1 MASTGRNTT
10 FILLIMLS
18 IVVFL
23 FLNMVLGSVRIP
35 MSAVWH
41 IFTGTGDE
49 PQTWQNIIWKSR
61 FPQAL
66 TALVAGAGLSISGLQ
81 MQTVFRNPLAGP
93 SVLGISSGASMGV
106 AFVVLFSGSIGGVA
120 LSHLG
125 LFGEVAL
132 SIAAVAGSLSV
143 MALIVFA
150 SHKVKG
156 NVTLLIIGVMIGY
169 LANAIIGILNVV
181 AELASNYYISFPN
194 SNCEIAAMLATTIFY
209 LLQALLPFTVICY
222 IQTLH
227 DNKIISAKKMFLS
240 GVPTF
245 ILMGMILT
253 NPFTEKL
260 FYFDIPAGYMKGP
273 WYMLMYYSALCHMA
287 AALILIVIWR
297 KKLGY
302 QKVKSLLEILLI
314 SGAGVVIQLLY
325 HPLLTTGFGMS
336 LGILV
341 LFITI
346 NNPHANIDTLTGLY
360 NHLYLARKS
369 NELISA
375 GKSFHIITV
384 YLYQLKHINKIAG
397 VQGGNSIL
405 KLTARKL
412 GEMCGKKAFRTT
424 GKSFMILTGSLEE
437 YEYYLTQLKRMFDGN
452 SKLNVNNKIITMPV
466 IISGI
471 MNAQKLGD
479 SGLILEYAEYLEALS
494 AKNGLTEVIQ
504 DDYQTMNGFLYNKRV
519 EQYLHK
525 AITEDLFEIY
535 YQPVYSTRKKCFITL
550 EALSRLQHPELGWI
564 APDVFIQIA
573 EKNHMI
579 EQITD
584 LQFSRVCRFLGENRY
599 LMRHLLNVKVN
610 LSSLDLMRNDCSR
623 HFIRIMDAYKIPHN
637 WIQFEI
643 TETVATECNAG
654 LRRVAEEFTD
664 AGIGLCLDDFG
675 SGYANLNTVMR
686 LPFSVIKVD
695 RSLLFDICRDEKRAI
710 FYESVVETFHKMNY
724 HIVSEGVETQEEME
738 QISSWGV
745 EMIQGYYFSKP
756 LPEKELLELL
766 KKQDNIER

>member
-1 MASTGRNTT
+1 MTYNIDFLIAAMV
-10 FILLIMLS
+10 ILLL
-18 IVVFL
+18 VLWYFLGQKRAEDLNNQVFL
-23 FLNMVLGSVRIP
+23 F
-35 MSAVWH
+35 
-41 IFTGTGDE
+41 F
-49 PQTWQNIIWKSR
+49 
-61 FPQAL
+61 
-66 TALVAGAGLSISGLQ
+66 
-81 MQTVFRNPLAGP
+81 
-93 SVLGISSGASMGV
+93 
-106 AFVVLFSGSIGGVA
+106 
-120 LSHLG
+120 
-125 LFGEVAL
+125 
-132 SIAAVAGSLSV
+132 
-143 MALIVFA
+143 
-150 SHKVKG
+150 
-156 NVTLLIIGVMIGY
+156 
-169 LANAIIGILNVV
+169 AIIGILDVV

-346 NNPHANIDTLTGLY
+346 NNPHANIDT
-360 NHLYLARKS
+360 
-369 NELISA
+369 
-375 GKSFHIITV
+375 
-384 YLYQLKHINKIAG
+384 
-397 VQGGNSIL
+397 
-405 KLTARKL
+405 
-412 GEMCGKKAFRTT
+412 
-424 GKSFMILTGSLEE
+424 LTGSLEE

-745 EMIQGYYFSKP
+745 KMIQGYYFSKP

>member
-1 MASTGRNTT
+1 MTYNIDFLIVAMV
-10 FILLIMLS
+10 ILLL
-18 IVVFL
+18 VLWYFLGQKRAEDLNNQVFL
-23 FLNMVLGSVRIP
+23 F
-35 MSAVWH
+35 
-41 IFTGTGDE
+41 F
-49 PQTWQNIIWKSR
+49 
-61 FPQAL
+61 
-66 TALVAGAGLSISGLQ
+66 
-81 MQTVFRNPLAGP
+81 
-93 SVLGISSGASMGV
+93 
-106 AFVVLFSGSIGGVA
+106 
-120 LSHLG
+120 
-125 LFGEVAL
+125 
-132 SIAAVAGSLSV
+132 
-143 MALIVFA
+143 
-150 SHKVKG
+150 
-156 NVTLLIIGVMIGY
+156 
-169 LANAIIGILNVV
+169 AIIGILDVV

-346 NNPHANIDTLTGLY
+346 NNPHANIDT
-360 NHLYLARKS
+360 
-369 NELISA
+369 
-375 GKSFHIITV
+375 
-384 YLYQLKHINKIAG
+384 
-397 VQGGNSIL
+397 
-405 KLTARKL
+405 
-412 GEMCGKKAFRTT
+412 
-424 GKSFMILTGSLEE
+424 LTGSLEE

>member
-1 MASTGRNTT
+1 MTYNIDFLIAAMV
-10 FILLIMLS
+10 ILLL
-18 IVVFL
+18 VLWYFLGQKRAEDLNNQVFL
-23 FLNMVLGSVRIP
+23 FF
-35 MSAVWH
+35 AV
-41 IFTGTGDE
+41 
-49 PQTWQNIIWKSR
+49 
-61 FPQAL
+61 
-66 TALVAGAGLSISGLQ
+66 
-81 MQTVFRNPLAGP
+81 
-93 SVLGISSGASMGV
+93 
-106 AFVVLFSGSIGGVA
+106 
-120 LSHLG
+120 
-125 LFGEVAL
+125 
-132 SIAAVAGSLSV
+132 
-143 MALIVFA
+143 
-150 SHKVKG
+150 
-156 NVTLLIIGVMIGY
+156 
-169 LANAIIGILNVV
+169 IGILDVV

-346 NNPHANIDTLTGLY
+346 NNPHANIDT
-360 NHLYLARKS
+360 
-369 NELISA
+369 
-375 GKSFHIITV
+375 
-384 YLYQLKHINKIAG
+384 
-397 VQGGNSIL
+397 
-405 KLTARKL
+405 
-412 GEMCGKKAFRTT
+412 
-424 GKSFMILTGSLEE
+424 LTGSLEE

>member
-1 MASTGRNTT
+1 MTYNIDFLIAAMV
-10 FILLIMLS
+10 ILLL
-18 IVVFL
+18 VLWYFLGQKRAEDLNNQVFL
-23 FLNMVLGSVRIP
+23 FF
-35 MSAVWH
+35 AV
-41 IFTGTGDE
+41 
-49 PQTWQNIIWKSR
+49 
-61 FPQAL
+61 
-66 TALVAGAGLSISGLQ
+66 
-81 MQTVFRNPLAGP
+81 
-93 SVLGISSGASMGV
+93 
-106 AFVVLFSGSIGGVA
+106 
-120 LSHLG
+120 
-125 LFGEVAL
+125 
-132 SIAAVAGSLSV
+132 
-143 MALIVFA
+143 
-150 SHKVKG
+150 
-156 NVTLLIIGVMIGY
+156 
-169 LANAIIGILNVV
+169 IGILDVV

-336 LGILV
+336 LGILA

-346 NNPHANIDTLTGLY
+346 NNPHANIDTLTG
-360 NHLYLARKS
+360 
-369 NELISA
+369 
-375 GKSFHIITV
+375 
-384 YLYQLKHINKIAG
+384 
-397 VQGGNSIL
+397 
-405 KLTARKL
+405 
-412 GEMCGKKAFRTT
+412 
-424 GKSFMILTGSLEE
+424 SLEE
-437 YEYYLTQLKRMFDGN
+437 YEYHLTQLKRMFDGN

>member
-1 MASTGRNTT
+1 MTYNIDFLIAAMV
-10 FILLIMLS
+10 ILLL
-18 IVVFL
+18 VLWYFLGQKRAEDLNNQVFL
-23 FLNMVLGSVRIP
+23 FF
-35 MSAVWH
+35 AV
-41 IFTGTGDE
+41 
-49 PQTWQNIIWKSR
+49 
-61 FPQAL
+61 
-66 TALVAGAGLSISGLQ
+66 
-81 MQTVFRNPLAGP
+81 
-93 SVLGISSGASMGV
+93 
-106 AFVVLFSGSIGGVA
+106 
-120 LSHLG
+120 
-125 LFGEVAL
+125 
-132 SIAAVAGSLSV
+132 
-143 MALIVFA
+143 
-150 SHKVKG
+150 
-156 NVTLLIIGVMIGY
+156 
-169 LANAIIGILNVV
+169 IGILDVV

-253 NPFTEKL
+253 NSFTEKL

-302 QKVKSLLEILLI
+302 RKVKVLLEILLI

-346 NNPHANIDTLTGLY
+346 NNPHANIDTLTG
-360 NHLYLARKS
+360 
-369 NELISA
+369 
-375 GKSFHIITV
+375 
-384 YLYQLKHINKIAG
+384 
-397 VQGGNSIL
+397 
-405 KLTARKL
+405 
-412 GEMCGKKAFRTT
+412 
-424 GKSFMILTGSLEE
+424 SLEE

-452 SKLNVNNKIITMPV
+452 SKLNVNNKIITVPV

-623 HFIRIMDAYKIPHN
+623 HFIQIMDAYKIPHN

>member
-1 MASTGRNTT
+1 MTYNIDFLIAAMV
-10 FILLIMLS
+10 ILLL
-18 IVVFL
+18 VLWYFLGQKRAEDLNNQVFL
-23 FLNMVLGSVRIP
+23 F
-35 MSAVWH
+35 
-41 IFTGTGDE
+41 F
-49 PQTWQNIIWKSR
+49 
-61 FPQAL
+61 
-66 TALVAGAGLSISGLQ
+66 
-81 MQTVFRNPLAGP
+81 
-93 SVLGISSGASMGV
+93 
-106 AFVVLFSGSIGGVA
+106 
-120 LSHLG
+120 
-125 LFGEVAL
+125 
-132 SIAAVAGSLSV
+132 
-143 MALIVFA
+143 
-150 SHKVKG
+150 
-156 NVTLLIIGVMIGY
+156 
-169 LANAIIGILNVV
+169 AIIGILDVV

-346 NNPHANIDTLTGLY
+346 NNPHANIDT
-360 NHLYLARKS
+360 
-369 NELISA
+369 
-375 GKSFHIITV
+375 
-384 YLYQLKHINKIAG
+384 
-397 VQGGNSIL
+397 
-405 KLTARKL
+405 
-412 GEMCGKKAFRTT
+412 
-424 GKSFMILTGSLEE
+424 LTGSLEE

-654 LRRVAEEFTD
+654 LRRGAEEFTD

>member
-1 MASTGRNTT
+1 MTYNIDFLIAAMV
-10 FILLIMLS
+10 ILLL
-18 IVVFL
+18 VLWYFLGQKRAEDLNNQVFL
-23 FLNMVLGSVRIP
+23 F
-35 MSAVWH
+35 
-41 IFTGTGDE
+41 F
-49 PQTWQNIIWKSR
+49 
-61 FPQAL
+61 
-66 TALVAGAGLSISGLQ
+66 
-81 MQTVFRNPLAGP
+81 
-93 SVLGISSGASMGV
+93 
-106 AFVVLFSGSIGGVA
+106 
-120 LSHLG
+120 
-125 LFGEVAL
+125 
-132 SIAAVAGSLSV
+132 
-143 MALIVFA
+143 
-150 SHKVKG
+150 
-156 NVTLLIIGVMIGY
+156 
-169 LANAIIGILNVV
+169 AIIGILDVV

-314 SGAGVVIQLLY
+314 SGVVIQLLY

-336 LGILV
+336 LGILA

-346 NNPHANIDTLTGLY
+346 NNPHANIDT
-360 NHLYLARKS
+360 
-369 NELISA
+369 
-375 GKSFHIITV
+375 
-384 YLYQLKHINKIAG
+384 
-397 VQGGNSIL
+397 
-405 KLTARKL
+405 
-412 GEMCGKKAFRTT
+412 
-424 GKSFMILTGSLEE
+424 LTGSLEE

-479 SGLILEYAEYLEALS
+479 SGLILEYAEY
-494 AKNGLTEVIQ
+494 GLTEVIQ

>member
-1 MASTGRNTT
+1 
-10 FILLIMLS
+10 
-18 IVVFL
+18 
-23 FLNMVLGSVRIP
+23 
-35 MSAVWH
+35 
-41 IFTGTGDE
+41 
-49 PQTWQNIIWKSR
+49 
-61 FPQAL
+61 
-66 TALVAGAGLSISGLQ
+66 
-81 MQTVFRNPLAGP
+81 
-93 SVLGISSGASMGV
+93 
-106 AFVVLFSGSIGGVA
+106 
-120 LSHLG
+120 
-125 LFGEVAL
+125 
-132 SIAAVAGSLSV
+132 
-143 MALIVFA
+143 
-150 SHKVKG
+150 
-156 NVTLLIIGVMIGY
+156 
-169 LANAIIGILNVV
+169 
-181 AELASNYYISFPN
+181 
-194 SNCEIAAMLATTIFY
+194 
-209 LLQALLPFTVICY
+209 
-222 IQTLH
+222 
-227 DNKIISAKKMFLS
+227 
-240 GVPTF
+240 
-245 ILMGMILT
+245 
-253 NPFTEKL
+253 
-260 FYFDIPAGYMKGP
+260 MKGP

-738 QISSWGV
+738 QIGAQIRARDEVSEAKFISADEAWAEWAPENIGEDYNEIYTENPLEGMDNYEIYMNDVSKQESLVSWLESIPQVERVRYSEVAATTLTGV
-745 EMIQGYYFSKP
+745 NALVAYTSVGIIAILLAVSVFLINNTVMIGISVRKSEIEIMKYIGATDFFVRSPFVIEGILIGLIGSLLP
-756 LPEKELLELL
+756 LGLIYVLYKKVIDYVMIEFPSLSGLMQFLPVSEIYRTLLPVCLGL
-766 KKQDNIER
+766 GAGIGFLGSFITVRKHLRV

>member
-1 MASTGRNTT
+1 MTYNIDFLIAAMV
-10 FILLIMLS
+10 ILLL
-18 IVVFL
+18 VLWYFLGQKRAEDLNNQVFL
-23 FLNMVLGSVRIP
+23 FF
-35 MSAVWH
+35 AV
-41 IFTGTGDE
+41 
-49 PQTWQNIIWKSR
+49 
-61 FPQAL
+61 
-66 TALVAGAGLSISGLQ
+66 
-81 MQTVFRNPLAGP
+81 
-93 SVLGISSGASMGV
+93 
-106 AFVVLFSGSIGGVA
+106 
-120 LSHLG
+120 
-125 LFGEVAL
+125 
-132 SIAAVAGSLSV
+132 
-143 MALIVFA
+143 
-150 SHKVKG
+150 
-156 NVTLLIIGVMIGY
+156 
-169 LANAIIGILNVV
+169 IGILDVV

-346 NNPHANIDTLTGLY
+346 NNPHANIDT
-360 NHLYLARKS
+360 
-369 NELISA
+369 
-375 GKSFHIITV
+375 
-384 YLYQLKHINKIAG
+384 
-397 VQGGNSIL
+397 
-405 KLTARKL
+405 
-412 GEMCGKKAFRTT
+412 
-424 GKSFMILTGSLEE
+424 LTGSLEE

-623 HFIRIMDAYKIPHN
+623 HFIQIMDAYKIPHN

-654 LRRVAEEFTD
+654 LRRVAEEFTA
-664 AGIGLCLDDFG
+664 AGIGFCLDDFG

>member
-1 MASTGRNTT
+1 MTYNIDFLIAAMV
-10 FILLIMLS
+10 ILLLILWHFLGQKRAEDLNNQ
-18 IVVFL
+18 VFL
-23 FLNMVLGSVRIP
+23 F
-35 MSAVWH
+35 
-41 IFTGTGDE
+41 F
-49 PQTWQNIIWKSR
+49 
-61 FPQAL
+61 
-66 TALVAGAGLSISGLQ
+66 
-81 MQTVFRNPLAGP
+81 
-93 SVLGISSGASMGV
+93 
-106 AFVVLFSGSIGGVA
+106 
-120 LSHLG
+120 
-125 LFGEVAL
+125 
-132 SIAAVAGSLSV
+132 
-143 MALIVFA
+143 
-150 SHKVKG
+150 
-156 NVTLLIIGVMIGY
+156 
-169 LANAIIGILNVV
+169 AIIGILDVV

-346 NNPHANIDTLTGLY
+346 NNPHANIDT
-360 NHLYLARKS
+360 
-369 NELISA
+369 
-375 GKSFHIITV
+375 
-384 YLYQLKHINKIAG
+384 
-397 VQGGNSIL
+397 
-405 KLTARKL
+405 
-412 GEMCGKKAFRTT
+412 
-424 GKSFMILTGSLEE
+424 LTGSLEE

>member
-1 MASTGRNTT
+1 MTYNIDFLIAAMV
-10 FILLIMLS
+10 ILLL
-18 IVVFL
+18 VLWYFLGQKRAEDLNNQVFL
-23 FLNMVLGSVRIP
+23 F
-35 MSAVWH
+35 
-41 IFTGTGDE
+41 F
-49 PQTWQNIIWKSR
+49 
-61 FPQAL
+61 
-66 TALVAGAGLSISGLQ
+66 
-81 MQTVFRNPLAGP
+81 
-93 SVLGISSGASMGV
+93 
-106 AFVVLFSGSIGGVA
+106 
-120 LSHLG
+120 
-125 LFGEVAL
+125 
-132 SIAAVAGSLSV
+132 
-143 MALIVFA
+143 
-150 SHKVKG
+150 
-156 NVTLLIIGVMIGY
+156 
-169 LANAIIGILNVV
+169 AIIGILDVV

-346 NNPHANIDTLTGLY
+346 NNPHANIDTLTG
-360 NHLYLARKS
+360 
-369 NELISA
+369 
-375 GKSFHIITV
+375 
-384 YLYQLKHINKIAG
+384 
-397 VQGGNSIL
+397 
-405 KLTARKL
+405 
-412 GEMCGKKAFRTT
+412 
-424 GKSFMILTGSLEE
+424 SLEE

-452 SKLNVNNKIITMPV
+452 SKLNVNNKIITVPV

-623 HFIRIMDAYKIPHN
+623 HFIQIMDAYKIPHN

-654 LRRVAEEFTD
+654 LRRVAEEFTA
-664 AGIGLCLDDFG
+664 AGIGFCLDDFG

>member
-1 MASTGRNTT
+1 MTYNIDFLIAAMV
-10 FILLIMLS
+10 ILLL
-18 IVVFL
+18 VLWYFLGQKRAEDLNNQVFL
-23 FLNMVLGSVRIP
+23 SF
-35 MSAVWH
+35 
-41 IFTGTGDE
+41 
-49 PQTWQNIIWKSR
+49 
-61 FPQAL
+61 
-66 TALVAGAGLSISGLQ
+66 
-81 MQTVFRNPLAGP
+81 
-93 SVLGISSGASMGV
+93 
-106 AFVVLFSGSIGGVA
+106 
-120 LSHLG
+120 
-125 LFGEVAL
+125 
-132 SIAAVAGSLSV
+132 
-143 MALIVFA
+143 
-150 SHKVKG
+150 
-156 NVTLLIIGVMIGY
+156 
-169 LANAIIGILNVV
+169 AIIGILDVV

-209 LLQALLPFTVICY
+209 LLQALLPVTVICY

-346 NNPHANIDTLTGLY
+346 NNPHANIDT
-360 NHLYLARKS
+360 
-369 NELISA
+369 
-375 GKSFHIITV
+375 
-384 YLYQLKHINKIAG
+384 
-397 VQGGNSIL
+397 
-405 KLTARKL
+405 
-412 GEMCGKKAFRTT
+412 
-424 GKSFMILTGSLEE
+424 LTGSLEE

>member
-1 MASTGRNTT
+1 MIYNMDFLISAMV
-10 FILLIMLS
+10 ILLLILWHFLGQKRAEDLNNQ
-18 IVVFL
+18 VFL
-23 FLNMVLGSVRIP
+23 F
-35 MSAVWH
+35 
-41 IFTGTGDE
+41 F
-49 PQTWQNIIWKSR
+49 
-61 FPQAL
+61 
-66 TALVAGAGLSISGLQ
+66 
-81 MQTVFRNPLAGP
+81 
-93 SVLGISSGASMGV
+93 
-106 AFVVLFSGSIGGVA
+106 
-120 LSHLG
+120 
-125 LFGEVAL
+125 
-132 SIAAVAGSLSV
+132 
-143 MALIVFA
+143 
-150 SHKVKG
+150 
-156 NVTLLIIGVMIGY
+156 
-169 LANAIIGILNVV
+169 AIIGILDVV

-273 WYMLMYYSALCHMA
+273 WYMLMYYSALCHMV

-346 NNPHANIDTLTGLY
+346 NNPHANIDT
-360 NHLYLARKS
+360 
-369 NELISA
+369 
-375 GKSFHIITV
+375 
-384 YLYQLKHINKIAG
+384 
-397 VQGGNSIL
+397 
-405 KLTARKL
+405 
-412 GEMCGKKAFRTT
+412 
-424 GKSFMILTGSLEE
+424 LTGSLEE

-654 LRRVAEEFTD
+654 IRRVAEEFTD

>member
-1 MASTGRNTT
+1 MTYNIDFLIAAMV
-10 FILLIMLS
+10 ILLL
-18 IVVFL
+18 VLWYFLGQKRAEDLNNQVFL
-23 FLNMVLGSVRIP
+23 F
-35 MSAVWH
+35 
-41 IFTGTGDE
+41 F
-49 PQTWQNIIWKSR
+49 
-61 FPQAL
+61 
-66 TALVAGAGLSISGLQ
+66 
-81 MQTVFRNPLAGP
+81 
-93 SVLGISSGASMGV
+93 
-106 AFVVLFSGSIGGVA
+106 
-120 LSHLG
+120 
-125 LFGEVAL
+125 
-132 SIAAVAGSLSV
+132 
-143 MALIVFA
+143 
-150 SHKVKG
+150 
-156 NVTLLIIGVMIGY
+156 
-169 LANAIIGILNVV
+169 AIIGILDVV

-346 NNPHANIDTLTGLY
+346 NNPHANIDTLTG
-360 NHLYLARKS
+360 
-369 NELISA
+369 
-375 GKSFHIITV
+375 
-384 YLYQLKHINKIAG
+384 
-397 VQGGNSIL
+397 
-405 KLTARKL
+405 
-412 GEMCGKKAFRTT
+412 
-424 GKSFMILTGSLEE
+424 SLEE

-452 SKLNVNNKIITMPV
+452 SKLNVNNKIITVPV

-654 LRRVAEEFTD
+654 LRRVAEEFTA
-664 AGIGLCLDDFG
+664 AGISFCLDDFG

>member
-1 MASTGRNTT
+1 MTYNIDFLIAAMV
-10 FILLIMLS
+10 ILLL
-18 IVVFL
+18 VLWYFLGQKRAEDLNNQVFL
-23 FLNMVLGSVRIP
+23 FF
-35 MSAVWH
+35 AV
-41 IFTGTGDE
+41 
-49 PQTWQNIIWKSR
+49 
-61 FPQAL
+61 
-66 TALVAGAGLSISGLQ
+66 
-81 MQTVFRNPLAGP
+81 
-93 SVLGISSGASMGV
+93 
-106 AFVVLFSGSIGGVA
+106 
-120 LSHLG
+120 
-125 LFGEVAL
+125 
-132 SIAAVAGSLSV
+132 
-143 MALIVFA
+143 
-150 SHKVKG
+150 
-156 NVTLLIIGVMIGY
+156 
-169 LANAIIGILNVV
+169 IGILDVV

-253 NPFTEKL
+253 NSFTEKL

-302 QKVKSLLEILLI
+302 RKVKVLLEILLI

-336 LGILV
+336 LGILA

-360 NHLYLARKS
+360 NHLYLVRKS

-375 GKSFHIITV
+375 EKSFHIITV
-384 YLYQLKHINKIAG
+384 YLYQLRHINKIAG
-397 VQGGNSIL
+397 VQGGNLIL

-424 GKSFMILTGSLEE
+424 GKRFMILTGSLEE

-452 SKLNVNNKIITMPV
+452 SKLNVNNKIITVPV

-535 YQPVYSTRKKCFITL
+535 YQPVYSTQKKCFITL

-623 HFIRIMDAYKIPHN
+623 HFIQIMDAYKIPHN

-654 LRRVAEEFTD
+654 LRRVAEEFTA
-664 AGIGLCLDDFG
+664 AGIGFCLDDFG

>member
-1 MASTGRNTT
+1 MTYNIDFLIAAMV
-10 FILLIMLS
+10 ILLL
-18 IVVFL
+18 VLWYFLGQKRAEDLNNQVFL
-23 FLNMVLGSVRIP
+23 F
-35 MSAVWH
+35 
-41 IFTGTGDE
+41 F
-49 PQTWQNIIWKSR
+49 
-61 FPQAL
+61 
-66 TALVAGAGLSISGLQ
+66 
-81 MQTVFRNPLAGP
+81 
-93 SVLGISSGASMGV
+93 
-106 AFVVLFSGSIGGVA
+106 
-120 LSHLG
+120 
-125 LFGEVAL
+125 
-132 SIAAVAGSLSV
+132 
-143 MALIVFA
+143 
-150 SHKVKG
+150 
-156 NVTLLIIGVMIGY
+156 
-169 LANAIIGILNVV
+169 AIIGILDVV

-346 NNPHANIDTLTGLY
+346 NNPHANIDT
-360 NHLYLARKS
+360 
-369 NELISA
+369 
-375 GKSFHIITV
+375 
-384 YLYQLKHINKIAG
+384 
-397 VQGGNSIL
+397 
-405 KLTARKL
+405 
-412 GEMCGKKAFRTT
+412 
-424 GKSFMILTGSLEE
+424 LTGSLEE

-643 TETVATECNAG
+643 TETVATEYNAG
-654 LRRVAEEFTD
+654 LRRVAEEFTA
-664 AGIGLCLDDFG
+664 AGIGFCLDDFG

-695 RSLLFDICRDEKRAI
+695 RSLLFDICRDGKRAI

>member
-1 MASTGRNTT
+1 MTYNIDFLIAAMV
-10 FILLIMLS
+10 ILLL
-18 IVVFL
+18 VLWYFLGQKRAEDLNNQVFL
-23 FLNMVLGSVRIP
+23 F
-35 MSAVWH
+35 
-41 IFTGTGDE
+41 F
-49 PQTWQNIIWKSR
+49 
-61 FPQAL
+61 
-66 TALVAGAGLSISGLQ
+66 
-81 MQTVFRNPLAGP
+81 
-93 SVLGISSGASMGV
+93 
-106 AFVVLFSGSIGGVA
+106 
-120 LSHLG
+120 
-125 LFGEVAL
+125 
-132 SIAAVAGSLSV
+132 
-143 MALIVFA
+143 
-150 SHKVKG
+150 
-156 NVTLLIIGVMIGY
+156 
-169 LANAIIGILNVV
+169 AIIGILDVV

-302 QKVKSLLEILLI
+302 RKVKVLLEILLI

-346 NNPHANIDTLTGLY
+346 NNPHANIDT
-360 NHLYLARKS
+360 
-369 NELISA
+369 
-375 GKSFHIITV
+375 
-384 YLYQLKHINKIAG
+384 
-397 VQGGNSIL
+397 
-405 KLTARKL
+405 
-412 GEMCGKKAFRTT
+412 
-424 GKSFMILTGSLEE
+424 LTGSLEE

-738 QISSWGV
+738 KISSWGV

>member
-1 MASTGRNTT
+1 MTYNIDFLIAAMV
-10 FILLIMLS
+10 ILLL
-18 IVVFL
+18 VLWYFLGQKRAEDLNNQVFL
-23 FLNMVLGSVRIP
+23 F
-35 MSAVWH
+35 
-41 IFTGTGDE
+41 F
-49 PQTWQNIIWKSR
+49 
-61 FPQAL
+61 
-66 TALVAGAGLSISGLQ
+66 
-81 MQTVFRNPLAGP
+81 
-93 SVLGISSGASMGV
+93 
-106 AFVVLFSGSIGGVA
+106 
-120 LSHLG
+120 
-125 LFGEVAL
+125 
-132 SIAAVAGSLSV
+132 
-143 MALIVFA
+143 
-150 SHKVKG
+150 
-156 NVTLLIIGVMIGY
+156 
-169 LANAIIGILNVV
+169 AIIGILDVV

-346 NNPHANIDTLTGLY
+346 NNPHANIDTLTG
-360 NHLYLARKS
+360 
-369 NELISA
+369 
-375 GKSFHIITV
+375 
-384 YLYQLKHINKIAG
+384 
-397 VQGGNSIL
+397 
-405 KLTARKL
+405 
-412 GEMCGKKAFRTT
+412 
-424 GKSFMILTGSLEE
+424 SLEE

-466 IISGI
+466 VISGI

-599 LMRHLLNVKVN
+599 LMRYLLNVKVN

>member
-1 MASTGRNTT
+1 MTYNIDFLIAAMV
-10 FILLIMLS
+10 ILLL
-18 IVVFL
+18 VLWYFLGQKRAEDLNNQVFL
-23 FLNMVLGSVRIP
+23 F
-35 MSAVWH
+35 
-41 IFTGTGDE
+41 F
-49 PQTWQNIIWKSR
+49 
-61 FPQAL
+61 
-66 TALVAGAGLSISGLQ
+66 
-81 MQTVFRNPLAGP
+81 
-93 SVLGISSGASMGV
+93 
-106 AFVVLFSGSIGGVA
+106 
-120 LSHLG
+120 
-125 LFGEVAL
+125 
-132 SIAAVAGSLSV
+132 
-143 MALIVFA
+143 
-150 SHKVKG
+150 
-156 NVTLLIIGVMIGY
+156 
-169 LANAIIGILNVV
+169 AIIGILDVV

-346 NNPHANIDTLTGLY
+346 NNPHANIDT
-360 NHLYLARKS
+360 
-369 NELISA
+369 
-375 GKSFHIITV
+375 
-384 YLYQLKHINKIAG
+384 
-397 VQGGNSIL
+397 
-405 KLTARKL
+405 
-412 GEMCGKKAFRTT
+412 
-424 GKSFMILTGSLEE
+424 LTGSLEE

-654 LRRVAEEFTD
+654 LRRVAEEFTA
-664 AGIGLCLDDFG
+664 AGIGFCLDDFG

>member
-1 MASTGRNTT
+1 MV
-10 FILLIMLS
+10 ILLL
-18 IVVFL
+18 VLWYFLGQKRAEDLNNQVFL
-23 FLNMVLGSVRIP
+23 F
-35 MSAVWH
+35 
-41 IFTGTGDE
+41 F
-49 PQTWQNIIWKSR
+49 
-61 FPQAL
+61 
-66 TALVAGAGLSISGLQ
+66 
-81 MQTVFRNPLAGP
+81 
-93 SVLGISSGASMGV
+93 
-106 AFVVLFSGSIGGVA
+106 
-120 LSHLG
+120 
-125 LFGEVAL
+125 
-132 SIAAVAGSLSV
+132 
-143 MALIVFA
+143 
-150 SHKVKG
+150 
-156 NVTLLIIGVMIGY
+156 
-169 LANAIIGILNVV
+169 AIIGILDVV

-346 NNPHANIDTLTGLY
+346 NNPHANIDTLTG
-360 NHLYLARKS
+360 
-369 NELISA
+369 
-375 GKSFHIITV
+375 
-384 YLYQLKHINKIAG
+384 
-397 VQGGNSIL
+397 
-405 KLTARKL
+405 
-412 GEMCGKKAFRTT
+412 
-424 GKSFMILTGSLEE
+424 SLEE

-550 EALSRLQHPELGWI
+550 EALSRLQHSELGWI

>member
-1 MASTGRNTT
+1 MTYNIDFLIAAMV
-10 FILLIMLS
+10 ILLL
-18 IVVFL
+18 VLWYFLGQKRAEDLNNQVFL
-23 FLNMVLGSVRIP
+23 F
-35 MSAVWH
+35 
-41 IFTGTGDE
+41 F
-49 PQTWQNIIWKSR
+49 
-61 FPQAL
+61 
-66 TALVAGAGLSISGLQ
+66 
-81 MQTVFRNPLAGP
+81 
-93 SVLGISSGASMGV
+93 
-106 AFVVLFSGSIGGVA
+106 
-120 LSHLG
+120 
-125 LFGEVAL
+125 
-132 SIAAVAGSLSV
+132 
-143 MALIVFA
+143 
-150 SHKVKG
+150 
-156 NVTLLIIGVMIGY
+156 
-169 LANAIIGILNVV
+169 AIIGILDVV

-346 NNPHANIDTLTGLY
+346 NNPHANIDTLTD
-360 NHLYLARKS
+360 
-369 NELISA
+369 
-375 GKSFHIITV
+375 
-384 YLYQLKHINKIAG
+384 
-397 VQGGNSIL
+397 
-405 KLTARKL
+405 
-412 GEMCGKKAFRTT
+412 
-424 GKSFMILTGSLEE
+424 SLEE